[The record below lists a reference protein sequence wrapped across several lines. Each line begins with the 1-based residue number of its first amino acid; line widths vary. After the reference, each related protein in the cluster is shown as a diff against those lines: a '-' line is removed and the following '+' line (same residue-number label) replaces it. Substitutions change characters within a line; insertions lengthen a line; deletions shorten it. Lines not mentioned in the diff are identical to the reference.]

1 LYSAKTFEEL
11 GLCVARNLAFYADL
25 TIDRRHQDLLK
36 GLYDLGFSK
45 PSKIQE
51 RALPLLLAN
60 P

>member
-1 LYSAKTFEEL
+1 VRDRIVVFY
-11 GLCVARNLAFYADL
+11 VAL

-51 RALPLLLAN
+51 RALPLLLSN
-60 P
+60 PWVHQLV